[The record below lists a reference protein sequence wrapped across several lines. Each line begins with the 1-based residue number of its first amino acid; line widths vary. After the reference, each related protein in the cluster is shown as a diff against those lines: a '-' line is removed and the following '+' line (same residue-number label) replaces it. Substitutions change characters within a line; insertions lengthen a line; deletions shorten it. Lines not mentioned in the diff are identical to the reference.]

1 MIFTVQESTKL
12 SFCEF
17 NNKDSIYYCPEINTL
32 TFYKL
37 SVINV
42 TGKVDFTEKKAD
54 ERYAKIEMITK
65 DFNYECKGSL
75 YEIETGTNSTL
86 KFEITRIL

>member
-42 TGKVDFTEKKAD
+42 KGKVDFTEKKAD
-54 ERYAKIEMITK
+54 DR
-65 DFNYECKGSL
+65 
-75 YEIETGTNSTL
+75 
-86 KFEITRIL
+86 